1 MVKLFLDNCN
11 ILTQGTGLLWLPGGI
26 KLFAVFYTF
35 GNIAALARYVQKFG
49 SSKYFICCHS
59 PNTPFP

>member
-1 MVKLFLDNCN
+1 MIKLFLNNYN

-35 GNIAALARYVQKFG
+35 GNIAALARYVWKF
-49 SSKYFICCHS
+49 SFSKCFVCFHY
-59 PNTPFP
+59 